1 MPKLGNYITGQWIEG
16 DGAGQPLYNA
26 FTGDLITHAST
37 KGLDFAAVLD
47 YARTKGNPALRR
59 LTFPERG
66 RMLRAL
72 ALHLR
77 EHLEEFY
84 RLSYLTGATRADSW
98 IDLEGGIGN
107 LFSYA
112 SLRRKFPDSPFCLD
126 GENTNLS
133 KGNTFMAQHIL
144 VPKEGVAVHINAFN
158 FPVWGML
165 EKIAVNLLA
174 GVPAVVKP
182 ATVTSFLTEAVV
194 REIVSS
200 GILPPGALQLICGSA
215 GDLLDHV
222 GAQDVVTFTG
232 SASTGL
238 QLRSNPRILRENV
251 PFNMEA
257 DSLNCLVLGEDV
269 EPGMPEW
276 DLFVKEL
283 RKEMTVKAGQKC
295 TAVRRIFVP
304 ADKMEAAWKAIV
316 KSLAQTT
323 IGNPENDKVRMGSLA
338 GQTQREEVRSQVKRL
353 LASSQL
359 IYGSLDSVEL
369 ITPTRIKAPFCPPSS
384 CSTKTRKPAK
394 SRTPSK
400 HSAPSAPSCHTKPP
414 MKRSSSRKKAKAAS
428 AAPSSPQIPPSPEA
442 MSWARLP
449 GMAASSS
456 STTSAQKKAPAMA
469 ARFPS
474 SSMAD
479 PAAPAA
485 AKKWVA
491 SAASAIICSA
501 WRSRDPRP

>member
-16 DGAGQPLYNA
+16 DGDGQPLYNA
-26 FTGDLITHAST
+26 FTGQLISHAST
-37 KGLDFAAVLD
+37 RGLDFAAILD
-47 YARTKGNPALRR
+47 YARTTGNPALRR
-59 LTFPERG
+59 MTFPERG

-72 ALHLR
+72 ALYLR
-77 EHLEEFY
+77 EHLEQFY
-84 RLSYLTGATRADSW
+84 RVSYQTGATRADSW

-112 SLRRKFPDSPFCLD
+112 SLRRKFPDETFCLD
-126 GENTNLS
+126 GEPMNLS
-133 KGNTFMAQHIL
+133 KEGTFMGQHLLI
-144 VPKEGVAVHINAFN
+144 PKEGVAIHINAFN

-194 REIVSS
+194 REIAAS
-200 GILPPGALQLICGSA
+200 GILPAGALQLICGSA

-232 SASTGL
+232 SATTGH
-238 QLRSNPRILRENV
+238 QLRSHPRILQENV

-276 DLFVKEL
+276 DIFVKEL

-304 ADKMEAAWKAIV
+304 ANKMEDAWKAIT

-323 IGNPENDKVRMGSLA
+323 IGNPENDKVRMGPLA
-338 GQTQREEVRSQVKRL
+338 GQTQREEVRGQVKRL
-353 LASSQL
+353 LATSRL

-369 ITPTRIKAPFCPPSS
+369 IDADVQKGAFL
-384 CSTKTRKPAK
+384 
-394 SRTPSK
+394 
-400 HSAPSAPSCHTKPP
+400 
-414 MKRSSSRKKAKAAS
+414 
-428 AAPSSPQIPPSPEA
+428 SPLLLLNEH
-442 MSWARLP
+442 
-449 GMAASSS
+449 
-456 STTSAQKKAPAMA
+456 
-469 ARFPS
+469 
-474 SSMAD
+474 
-479 PAAPAA
+479 
-485 AKKWVA
+485 
-491 SAASAIICSA
+491 
-501 WRSRDPRP
+501 